1 MRTGTEVMGRRR
13 ATHKQKAAHDAAK
26 RAGRILDP
34 HVVADIAEALKL
46 SDKENLSASE
56 RVRLSQARLTAQAYP
71 LAFRQT
77 DPEPWP
83 TAPTKE
89 QQKKHQYDRRPEVG
103 GVYSHR
109 VKRAFENLSR
119 HYPDAVLLAL
129 TKFYT
134 DAESATRVNVTVNYN
149 ANGGAPNGRLGGL
162 GNVTE
167 IIRLQYA
174 RHNRIVQT
182 LRTIDEEHV
191 DVLRW
196 LVTEVRKHETEKM
209 PGIAEA
215 GKRLVP
221 TVLDNATARGVS
233 IGYLK
238 AIAQLLIHLY
248 RHDRLQHGDEY
259 RRNRDEFE
267 ELEQS

>member
-1 MRTGTEVMGRRR
+1 MSRRRR
-13 ATHKQKAAHDAAK
+13 ATAKQKAAHDAAR

-46 SDKENLSASE
+46 ADKQSLTAQE
-56 RVRLSQARLTAQAYP
+56 RVRLSNARLTAQAYP

-77 DPEPWP
+77 TPEPWP

-89 QQKKHQYDRRPEVG
+89 QQSKYDYERRPEVG

-109 VKRAFENLSR
+109 VKRVFENLSR

-149 ANGGAPNGRLGGL
+149 ANGGGTPNGRFGGL

-167 IIRLQYA
+167 VVRLQHA
-174 RHNRIVQT
+174 RHNRIVHT
-182 LRTIDEEHV
+182 LRSIDEEHV

-196 LVTEVRKHETEKM
+196 LVTEVRRHETEKM

-221 TVLDNATARGVS
+221 TVLDAATARGVS

-248 RHDRLQHGDEY
+248 RHDRLQNGDEY
-259 RRNRDEFE
+259 RRNYDEFDE
-267 ELEQS
+267 AEA